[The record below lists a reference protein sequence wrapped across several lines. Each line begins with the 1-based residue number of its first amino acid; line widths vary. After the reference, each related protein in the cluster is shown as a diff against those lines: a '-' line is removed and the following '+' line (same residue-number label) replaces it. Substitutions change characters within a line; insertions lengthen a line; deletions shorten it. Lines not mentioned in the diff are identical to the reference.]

1 VWNDLSGPP
10 STSRPP
16 PLKLWGTPYAFALL
30 AGTQLRQ
37 QTFSCRRKSFFGLLP
52 NLFAQTLSFPNP

>member
-37 QTFSCRRKSFFGLLP
+37 QTFFLP
-52 NLFAQTLSFPNP
+52 EKKFLWFAT